1 MKRLVT
7 LTLAA
12 ALLSNSA
19 CHMFSKKK
27 NPAAPKE
34 SPTVATDV
42 EKDFMHRWLEKRTYE
57 LVSQGKSPADAQ
69 AQAAAEFKAKFTYT
83 DAARQAK

>member
-7 LTLAA
+7 LSLAA
-12 ALLSNSA
+12 VLLANSA

-34 SPTVATDV
+34 SPTMATDV
-42 EKDFMHRWLEKRTYE
+42 EKDFMHRWIDKRSSD
-57 LVSQGKSPADAQ
+57 LVAQGKAPADAR
-69 AQAAAEFKAKFTYT
+69 AQATAEFRSKFRYTEAAK
-83 DAARQAK
+83 QAK

>member
-7 LTLAA
+7 LSLAA
-12 ALLSNSA
+12 ALLANSA

-34 SPTVATDV
+34 SPA
-42 EKDFMHRWLEKRTYE
+42 K
-57 LVSQGKSPADAQ
+57 QG
-69 AQAAAEFKAKFTYT
+69 EMAKQY
-83 DAARQAK
+83 RQNE

>member
-1 MKRLVT
+1 MKRIVPL
-7 LTLAA
+7 LLAA

-42 EKDFMHRWLEKRTYE
+42 EKDFMHRWIEKRTNE
-57 LVSQGKSPADAQ
+57 LVSQGRAPADAR
-69 AQAAAEFKAKFTYT
+69 AQATAEFKATYNYT
-83 DAARQAK
+83 DAARQAR